1 MLLRIPSVL
10 DTEALARC
18 RAIVEGADWTDGRA
32 TAGTQSAQVKN
43 NLQLPEESE
52 AARQAQSIVLESL
65 ARNALFFTAALPKAI
80 FPPLFNRYGGQANAF
95 GDHVDNSVRT
105 HRASGRH
112 VRADLS
118 ATLFLSEPGEYDGGE
133 LVVED
138 TWGTNAVKL
147 AAGDLILYPSGSL
160 HRVEPVT
167 RGARLACFTWIQSM
181 VREDERRRVLYDLDL
196 SVIALRARGGDDAET
211 VKLTGVYHNLM
222 RMWADV

>member
-1 MLLRIPSVL
+1 MLLRIPALL
-10 DTEALARC
+10 DADTLARC
-18 RAIVEGADWTDGRA
+18 RAIVEGADWTDGRV

-52 AARQAQSIVLESL
+52 AARQAQAIVMDALG
-65 ARNALFFTAALPKAI
+65 RDALFFTAALPKQI

-95 GDHVDNSVRT
+95 GNHVDNSVRT
-105 HRASGRH
+105 HPASGRH

-118 ATLFLSEPGEYDGGE
+118 ATLFLSEPDEYDGGE

-138 TWGTNAVKL
+138 TWGTNAVKF
-147 AAGDLILYPSGSL
+147 AAGDMVLYPSGSL